1 MRGNEFSPF
10 LFCKM
15 IVLGIETSCD
25 ETSAGIVRDGEIL
38 SNIILTQTAHSDYG
52 GVVPE
57 IASREHTRFIVPIVD
72 RALDEARIEFTNIDA
87 IAVTRGPGLIGCLL
101 VGVSYARNL
110 GLSLNI
116 PVLGINHLEGHLA
129 TALIN
134 SGDKFPL
141 LCLIASGGHTSLVV
155 VNEFR
160 KYNILGRTRDDAA
173 GEAFDKVAKLLGIN
187 YPGGAKLD
195 KLASEGNSDRF
206 KFPSVKLKKGRW
218 DFSFSGLKTAVS
230 LKIKELGNRNEI
242 KADIAA
248 GFRKAAVSMLIS
260 RLRDAIEYSRCR
272 RFAIV
277 GGVAQN
283 SLLRTEARKLSDE
296 CGIEYY
302 FPPLDLCGDNG
313 AMIALAGWMEF
324 KHETVITQDFDAA
337 AYLPLK

>member
-1 MRGNEFSPF
+1 MV
-10 LFCKM
+10 
-15 IVLGIETSCD
+15 ILGIETSCD

-57 IASREHTRFIVPIVD
+57 IASREHTRFIVPIVNK
-72 RALDEARIEFTNIDA
+72 ALGEAQVDFGNIDA
-87 IAVTRGPGLIGCLL
+87 VAVTRGPGLIGCLL

-116 PVLGINHLEGHLA
+116 PVMGINHLEGHLA
-129 TALIN
+129 TSLIN
-134 SGDKFPL
+134 NGDKFPL

-155 VNEFR
+155 VNGFR
-160 KYNILGRTRDDAA
+160 EYNILGRTRDDAA
-173 GEAFDKVAKLLGIN
+173 GEAFDKVAKLLGIS

-195 KLASEGNSDRF
+195 KLASEGNPDRY

-218 DFSFSGLKTAVS
+218 DFSFSGIKTAVS
-230 LKIKELGNRNEI
+230 LKIKELGNRDEI

-248 GFRKAAVSMLIS
+248 GFRKAAVAMLIS
-260 RLRDAIEYSRCR
+260 RLRDAIECSRCR
-272 RFAIV
+272 RFAVV

-283 SLLRTEARKLSDE
+283 SLLRSEAKLLSAE

-302 FPPLDLCGDNG
+302 FPPPNLCGDNG
-313 AMIALAGWMEF
+313 AMIALAGWLGI
-324 KHETVITQDFDAA
+324 KHEVRNFEDFDAA
-337 AYLPLK
+337 PYLPLN